1 MDATVSIKGVRD
13 GLAIAL
19 GDGPLDV
26 LLEDLAHQLATRE
39 RFFQGGRVAVNA
51 GERELGPAELQKIS
65 DLLASHGIVL
75 WAVLSEHAG
84 TQEAARKLELGTR
97 LPGSGVELTGGDRR
111 LEPSRSAPSKQ
122 SEAENGSDCMLVRGA
137 LRSGRLVQ
145 SPGHVVV
152 IGDVNPGAEI
162 VAGGDVVVWGR
173 IRGLVHAG
181 AFGDRN
187 ALVCALDLA
196 PTQLRIAELITVSPA
211 GSGDL
216 EPVPEQ
222 ASIKDGRIVAESWSP
237 GYRGR
242 R

>member
-1 MDATVSIKGVRD
+1 MNATVSIKGVRD

-19 GDGPLDV
+19 GECPLDV
-26 LLEDLAHQLATRE
+26 LMDDLAHQLATRE
-39 RFFQGGRVAVNA
+39 RFFQGGRAAVDA
-51 GERELGPAELQKIS
+51 GERELGPADLEKIS

-84 TQEAARKLELGTR
+84 TQDAARRLELGTR
-97 LPGSGVELTGGDRR
+97 LPGSGVELAGSDRR
-111 LEPSRSAPSKQ
+111 LEPPPSAPSEQ
-122 SEAENGSDCMLVRGA
+122 REAENGSDCMLVRGA

-145 SPGHVVV
+145 HPGHVVI

-162 VAGGDVVVWGR
+162 VAGGDVLVWGR

-181 AFGDRN
+181 AYGDQN

-211 GSGDL
+211 GSGDV

>member
-1 MDATVSIKGVRD
+1 
-13 GLAIAL
+13 
-19 GDGPLDV
+19 
-26 LLEDLAHQLATRE
+26 
-39 RFFQGGRVAVNA
+39 
-51 GERELGPAELQKIS
+51 
-65 DLLASHGIVL
+65 
-75 WAVLSEHAG
+75 
-84 TQEAARKLELGTR
+84 
-97 LPGSGVELTGGDRR
+97 
-111 LEPSRSAPSKQ
+111 
-122 SEAENGSDCMLVRGA
+122 MLVRGA

-173 IRGLVHAG
+173 VRGLVHAG
-181 AFGDRN
+181 AYGDQN

-211 GSGDL
+211 GSGDM

-222 ASIKDGRIVAESWSP
+222 ASIKDGQIVAESWSP

>member
-1 MDATVSIKGVRD
+1 MNATVSIKGVGD
-13 GLAIAL
+13 GLTIAP
-19 GDGPLDV
+19 GDGPWDV
-26 LLEDLAHQLATRE
+26 LMDDLAHQLATRE
-39 RFFQGGRVAVNA
+39 KFFQGGRAAVNTR
-51 GERELGPAELQKIS
+51 ERELGPAELEKIS

-75 WAVLSEHAG
+75 WAVLSEHAS

-97 LPGSGVELTGGDRR
+97 LPGSGVELAGSDRR
-111 LEPSRSAPSKQ
+111 LEPLHSAPCKQ
-122 SEAENGSDCMLVRGA
+122 SEAENGSHCMLVRGA

-173 IRGLVHAG
+173 VRGLVHAG
-181 AFGDRN
+181 AYGDQN

-211 GSGDL
+211 GSGDM

-222 ASIKDGRIVAESWSP
+222 ASIKDGQIVAESWSP